1 MGGGE
6 SEVGYLDFFSFLF
19 CMCFLLVQS
28 MKNKRV
34 GGGGEEVAG
43 FFCS

>member
-28 MKNKRV
+28 MKNERV
-34 GGGGEEVAG
+34 GGGRGRG
-43 FFCS
+43 GWFLL